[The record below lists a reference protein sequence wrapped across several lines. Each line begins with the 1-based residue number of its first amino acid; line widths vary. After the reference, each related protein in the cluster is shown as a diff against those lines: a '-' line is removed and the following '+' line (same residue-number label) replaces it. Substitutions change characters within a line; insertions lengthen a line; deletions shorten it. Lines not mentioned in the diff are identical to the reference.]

1 MAELVLRRLLSAIP
15 VLLLVTLIS
24 ASIMQLVPGDPAL
37 MIAGSNA
44 SDAEIQQVRRAL
56 GLDRSFGVRL
66 LEWYGGMF
74 RGDLG
79 QSLLLNRSVTDAI
92 LERLPVTLALAGF
105 ALALTVAIG
114 VPLGVIAALKANT
127 VVDQIVLVVALIGVS
142 VPNFWLGL
150 MLIVSFGVWLDVLPA
165 GGYTPFADSPMGWVR
180 SLILPGI
187 SLALLQIGL
196 LARITRAT
204 MLEVLRQDYVRTA
217 RAKGLPMRMV
227 VGQHAL
233 RNVMVPVVTVIG
245 ISFGLLLSGSVVI
258 ETVYSIPGMGRLLA
272 TAIFSRDY
280 PVIQGGLLVTAT
292 VLVLLN
298 LAVDLLYAVID
309 PRVKHDGRS

>member
-1 MAELVLRRLLSAIP
+1 MADLVLRRLLSAIP

-66 LEWYGGMF
+66 LEWYGGML

-127 VVDQIVLVVALIGVS
+127 VVDQVVLVVALIGVS

>member
-127 VVDQIVLVVALIGVS
+127 VVDQVVLVVALIGVS

>member
-1 MAELVLRRLLSAIP
+1 MAEFVLRRLLSAVP
-15 VLLLVTLIS
+15 VLFLVTLIA
-24 ASIMQLVPGDPAL
+24 ASIMQLVPGDPAII
-37 MIAGSNA
+37 IAGQSA
-44 SDAEIQQVRRAL
+44 SDAEVQQVRQAL
-56 GLDRSFGVRL
+56 GLDRSFPLRL
-66 LEWYGGMF
+66 LDWYGGLL

-92 LERLPVTLALAGF
+92 LERAPVTLALAGF
-105 ALALTVAIG
+105 ALMLTVLIG
-114 VPLGVIAALKANT
+114 VPAGVIAALRANT
-127 VVDQIVLVVALIGVS
+127 WIDQAVLVIALIGVS
-142 VPNFWLGL
+142 VPNFWLSL
-150 MLIVSFGVWLDVLPA
+150 MLIVAFGVWLDLLPA
-165 GGYTPFADSPMGWVR
+165 GGYTPFADDPVGWAR

-217 RAKGLPMRMV
+217 RAKGLPAWMV

-272 TAIFSRDY
+272 SAIFSRDY

-292 VLVLLN
+292 MLVLLN
-298 LAVDLLYAVID
+298 LGVDLLYALID

>member
-1 MAELVLRRLLSAIP
+1 MAELILRRLLSAIP

-37 MIAGSNA
+37 VIAGTNA
-44 SDAEIQQVRRAL
+44 SDAEVQQVRRAL

-66 LEWYGGMF
+66 LEWYSGLL

-114 VPLGVIAALKANT
+114 VPIGVIAALKANT
-127 VVDQIVLVVALIGVS
+127 VIDQAVLVVALIGVS

-150 MLIVSFGVWLDVLPA
+150 MLIVFFGVWFDVLPA
-165 GGYTPFADSPMGWVR
+165 GGYTPFADSPLQWVR

-217 RAKGLPMRMV
+217 RAKGLPLRMV

-298 LAVDLLYAVID
+298 LVVDLLYAVID
-309 PRVKHDGRS
+309 PRIKHDGRS

>member
-66 LEWYGGMF
+66 LEWYGGML

-127 VVDQIVLVVALIGVS
+127 VIDQIVLVVALIGVS

-165 GGYTPFADSPMGWVR
+165 GGYTPFADSPIGWVR

-217 RAKGLPMRMV
+217 RAKGLPVRMV

>member
-1 MAELVLRRLLSAIP
+1 MAELVLRRLLITIP

-66 LEWYGGMF
+66 LEWYGGML

-127 VVDQIVLVVALIGVS
+127 VIDQIVLVVALIGVS